1 MRGSRR
7 IERFPLL
14 VTWMVLAVVLAVSG
28 CMPAARG
35 ARASASPMATEVADG
50 FVRHVAAFEVLDEHG
65 IPYDHPFL
73 GGFDV
78 PRPQF
83 VDIDADLDLDLFVQE
98 RSGELM
104 FFENV
109 GSAAQSEFVWRTDR
123 YEDLEIGD
131 WNRFADLDGDGDLD
145 LLGEHPFSYVRYF
158 ENIGSPSEAS
168 FLSVPDSVRD
178 AEGVAV
184 FSDRQNIPS
193 LTDIDCDGAW
203 DLFLGRVDGTVARYE
218 LDGMDPT
225 GTPRFRFI
233 RERFQDIQIVAQIGS
248 RHGANSM
255 AFADVDSDGDND
267 LFWGDFFEPSLLF
280 IENRGSCANPVIR
293 DEPFP
298 FAVDDTLRTSGY
310 NAPVLNDID
319 GDQDLDLFIG
329 VLGGAFNPNLTAS
342 DNFYFYEQT
351 TSGFTRR
358 SERFLEGIDVGS
370 ESVPAFTDFDEDGDL
385 DMLVGNKIDPGALDT
400 GRLYLFENVG
410 TSRAPRFALA
420 DTLDLRTAFHQAPAF
435 ADLDADGDDD
445 LLLGTWNAGV
455 ALLRKDDVGAFSM
468 VDTAMVTLTRGSHST
483 PALADIDA
491 DGDFDLFVG
500 EASGDLNF
508 YRNEG
513 SPQTPDFVLESDKYG
528 GIDAGRRSY
537 PVLFDADGDGD
548 FDMLLGREA
557 GGTMFLRNVGTTRE
571 PEFVEE
577 ESYLPEVV
585 KYGTPVMVDI
595 DADGD
600 ADLFAGGLSGG
611 VMFWENTGR

>member
-1 MRGSRR
+1 MRS
-7 IERFPLL
+7 I
-14 VTWMVLAVVLAVSG
+14 TAI
-28 CMPAARG
+28 
-35 ARASASPMATEVADG
+35 
-50 FVRHVAAFEVLDEHG
+50 EVLDENG
-65 IPYDHPFL
+65 VAYEHPFL

-109 GSAAQSEFVWRTDR
+109 GSPARAEFVWRTDR
-123 YEDLEIGD
+123 YQDLPIGD
-131 WNRFADLDGDGDLD
+131 WNRFADMDGDGDVD
-145 LLGEHPFSYVRYF
+145 LLSEHPFSYVGYF
-158 ENIGSPSEAS
+158 ENTGSPREPS
-168 FLSVPDSVRD
+168 FVLVADSVRD
-178 AEGVAV
+178 TEGVAV

-218 LDGMDPT
+218 LDGMSPV
-225 GTPRFRFI
+225 GTPRFRFV

-255 AFADVDSDGDND
+255 AFADVDADGDND

-280 IENRGSCANPVIR
+280 IENRGSCASPVLR
-293 DEPFP
+293 DEPSP
-298 FAVDDTLRTSGY
+298 LRVNDTLTTSGY
-310 NAPVLNDID
+310 NAPVLTDID
-319 GDQDLDLFIG
+319 GDHDLDLFVG

-351 TSGFTRR
+351 ESGFARR
-358 SERFLEGIDVGS
+358 TERFLQGIDVGS
-370 ESVPAFTDFDEDGDL
+370 ESIPAFTDFDEDGDL
-385 DMLVGNKIDPGALDT
+385 DMIVGNKIDPDALDT
-400 GRLYLFENVG
+400 GRLYVFENVG
-410 TSRAPRFALA
+410 SPLAPRFAIT
-420 DTLDLRTAFHQAPAF
+420 DTLELRTSYHQAPAF

-445 LLLGTWNAGV
+445 LILGTWNAGV
-455 ALLRKDDVGAFSM
+455 AYLRKDGPGVFTM
-468 VDTAMVTLTRGSHST
+468 VDTAVVTLTRGSHST

-513 SPQTPDFVLESDKYG
+513 TVRVADFVLESDKYG
-528 GIDAGRRSY
+528 GIDAGRRSF
-537 PVLFDADGDGD
+537 PVLVDVDSDGD
-548 FDMLLGREA
+548 FDMFLGREA
-557 GGTMFLRNVGTTRE
+557 GGTMFLRNIGTPSV

-577 ESYLPEVV
+577 DSTLPEVV
-585 KYGTPVMVDI
+585 KYGTPALVDI
-595 DADGD
+595 DGDGD
-600 ADLFAGGLSGG
+600 FELFSGGLSGG
-611 VMFWENTGR
+611 VMFWDRSGR

>member
-1 MRGSRR
+1 MILAALPAVGGCTPSSITPGSS
-7 IERFPLL
+7 PAPDL
-14 VTWMVLAVVLAVSG
+14 SG
-28 CMPAARG
+28 EAG
-35 ARASASPMATEVADG
+35 E
-50 FVRHVAAFEVLDEHG
+50 FVRSITSIEVLDEQG
-65 IPYDHPFL
+65 APYKHPFL

-104 FFENV
+104 FFENAGTV
-109 GSAAQSEFVWRTDR
+109 ERPDFVWRTDR
-123 YEDLEIGD
+123 YQELEIGD
-131 WNRFADLDGDGDLD
+131 WNRFADMDGDGDVD

-158 ENIGSPSEAS
+158 ENTGSPTDAR
-168 FLSVPDSVRD
+168 FTLVPDSVRD
-178 AEGVAV
+178 TNGVAV

-255 AFADVDSDGDND
+255 AFADVDADGDND
-267 LFWGDFFEPSLLF
+267 LFWGDFFEPSLLYV
-280 IENRGSCANPVIR
+280 ENRGSCASPVLR

-298 FAVDDTLRTSGY
+298 FQVNDTLTTSGY
-310 NAPVLNDID
+310 NAPVLVDVD
-319 GDQDLDLFIG
+319 GDEDLDLFVG
-329 VLGGAFNPNLTAS
+329 VLGGAFNPNLTAA

-351 TSGFTRR
+351 DDGFARR
-358 SERFLEGIDVGS
+358 SERFLQGIDVGS
-370 ESVPAFTDFDEDGDL
+370 ESIPAFTDFDEDGDL
-385 DMLVGNKIDPGALDT
+385 DMIVGNKIDPGALDT
-400 GRLYLFENVG
+400 GRLYVFENQG
-410 TSRAPRFALA
+410 TRSAPRFFLA
-420 DTLDLRTAFHQAPAF
+420 DTLALRTSYHQAPAF
-435 ADLDADGDDD
+435 ADLDGDGDDD
-445 LLLGTWNAGV
+445 LVLGTWNAGV
-455 ALLRKDDVGAFSM
+455 AYLRKDGPGEFTL

-513 SPQTPDFVLESDKYG
+513 TSRVPNFVLVSDKFG
-528 GIDAGRRSY
+528 DIDAGRRSF
-537 PVLFDADGDGD
+537 PVLVDVDGDGD

-557 GGTMFLRNVGTTRE
+557 GGTMFLRNIGTPGE

-577 ESYLPEVV
+577 ESFLPEVV
-585 KYGTPVMVDI
+585 KYGTPALVDI
-595 DADGD
+595 DGDGD
-600 ADLFAGGLSGG
+600 ADLFSGGLSGG
-611 VMFWENTGR
+611 LMFWERRGG